1 MRYVSVCTEG
11 MLIHS
16 WPCSAFVQNVMSKKL
31 CVAKNINKKYPRT
44 FLFAVYCIFC
54 IFLSRLLCLFPHG
67 CRLLPGLQ
75 ALPRGPLDLS
85 GLVGTD
91 ERDRWKPAS
100 YLTHTLA
107 EQLSRWA
114 SLKPWGRPEGT
125 MQRWHLHH
133 RQHFTVYP
141 SGWGNSEVSHFTLVL
156 PGLPLVST
164 GDECVCFFGL
174 VWCKMTLMSASGVS
188 KKHVILQSFFFVSYH
203 RLLRA
208 FRHSLHSFRA
218 PYLMSV
224 SSTSSLKLLFFISS
238 RCHNT
243 GGWLQPLKAS
253 LWLL

>member
-1 MRYVSVCTEG
+1 MFQCVQRGCWFTADLAVPLSKMLSVKN
-11 MLIHS
+11 
-16 WPCSAFVQNVMSKKL
+16 FVLLKK
-31 CVAKNINKKYPRT
+31 KKYPRT

-54 IFLSRLLCLFPHG
+54 IFLSRLLCLFPPG

-141 SGWGNSEVSHFTLVL
+141 SGWGNWSFTFHMLL
-156 PGLPLVST
+156 GLPLVST

-188 KKHVILQSFFFVSYH
+188 KKHIILQSFLLFHTIVSWGH
-203 RLLRA
+203 SDIHCIPFEHLIWCLCRALLR
-208 FRHSLHSFRA
+208 
-218 PYLMSV
+218 
-224 SSTSSLKLLFFISS
+224 
-238 RCHNT
+238 
-243 GGWLQPLKAS
+243 
-253 LWLL
+253 

>member
-16 WPCSAFVQNVMSKKL
+16 WPCSAFVQNVISKKL
-31 CVAKNINKKYPRT
+31 CVAKKKKISTHISVCSILYILYFSQQASVFVPPWVPPP
-44 FLFAVYCIFC
+44 AQ
-54 IFLSRLLCLFPHG
+54 
-67 CRLLPGLQ
+67 LQ
-75 ALPRGPLDLS
+75 ALPWGPLDLS

-141 SGWGNSEVSHFTLVL
+141 SGWGNWSFTFHMLL
-156 PGLPLVST
+156 GLPLVST

-188 KKHVILQSFFFVSYH
+188 KKHVILQSFLFVSYH

-224 SSTSSLKLLFFISS
+224 SSTSALKLLFFISS

>member
-16 WPCSAFVQNVMSKKL
+16 WPCSAFVQNVISKKL
-31 CVAKNINKKYPRT
+31 CVAKRINKKYPRT

-54 IFLSRLLCLFPHG
+54 IFLSRLLCLFPPG

-188 KKHVILQSFFFVSYH
+188 KKHVILQSFLFVSYH